1 MGKTTNTFFC
11 SDLHAYHA
19 NICFGTSKWAKK
31 EENCRRFSTI
41 EEMNSAI
48 IKSIN
53 SVVSKDDILY
63 HLGDWSFGGW
73 ENIWNLRKQIICKN
87 IIQINGNHDD
97 HIKKDKFFP
106 NLKKEAGIIFEIQEP
121 SSLGIF
127 KEHFQVTAQ
136 DLFSEV
142 HDGRLVTCIN
152 GQQIVMDHYPYED
165 WENSETGTWMLYGH
179 LHHGGDDSP
188 ISLKYKRF
196 DVGWDGKVYSFD
208 ELKSIMDKKENK
220 TRH

>member
-1 MGKTTNTFFC
+1 MGKTNNTFFC
-11 SDLHAYHA
+11 SDLHYSHL
-19 NICFGTSKWAKK
+19 NICLGTSKWANK
-31 EENCRRFSTI
+31 EDNCRKFNTI
-41 EEMNSAI
+41 EEMNNAI

-53 SVVSKDDILY
+53 SVVSKDDVLY

-73 ENIWNLRKQIICKN
+73 ENIWNLRKQIVCEN
-87 IIQINGNHDD
+87 IILVIGNHDTQ
-97 HIKKDKFFP
+97 IKNNKLFP
-106 NLKKEAGIIFEIQEP
+106 NLKKEAGIIFETQEP
-121 SSLGIF
+121 TSLGTF
-127 KEHFQVTAQ
+127 KENFQVTAQ
-136 DLFSEV
+136 DLFTEV

-179 LHHGGDDSP
+179 LHHGLDNSP
-188 ISLKYKRF
+188 INLRYKRF